1 MNNLFN
7 LDEEEKNRIRGLHL
21 TESKDKRITSVLCE
35 QFRSV
40 RGVKPEKNC
49 VIVNFKRGE
58 SQIQTEVDE
67 NMVRLMEIGMRGD
80 RPFIALEVGTSATG
94 SDAENRKVMRDR
106 IDEALK
112 LVIATAKDLVGE
124 NNLPYSESAIMN
136 RVFDV
141 LQYNMIEPGSVI
153 GDEQVPT
160 DVDDPFF
167 NQFQYV
173 KICFLEKAKTPNYG
187 MLADQF
193 MTATIE
199 KIGTDEEMVYAIL
212 DQLRDGEDFD
222 MFNEELKNDYGM
234 DFYEVACDAIEV
246 DLNIFVKG
254 TTKGP
259 AELGMDDKVINNLLR
274 DKFGREP
281 IKC

>member
-7 LDEEEKNRIRGLHL
+7 LSNEEKNRIRGLHL
-21 TESKDKRITSVLCE
+21 TESKDKRFTSVLCE
-35 QFRSV
+35 QKNVSS
-40 RGVKPEKNC
+40 EMNC

-67 NMVRLMEIGMRGD
+67 NIVKLMKMGMRGD
-80 RPFIALEVGTSATG
+80 RPFITVEAGTSGTG
-94 SDAENRKVMRDR
+94 SDLANRRVMSDR
-106 IDEALK
+106 IGEALK
-112 LVIATAKDLVGE
+112 LVIDAAKDLVGG

-136 RVFDV
+136 RVQMDSN
-141 LQYNMIEPGSVI
+141 YNTIEPGSVI

-160 DVDDPFF
+160 DEDDPFF

-173 KICFLEKAKTPNYG
+173 KICFNSIDDTPNYG
-187 MLADQF
+187 RLADQF
-193 MTATIE
+193 MAATIE